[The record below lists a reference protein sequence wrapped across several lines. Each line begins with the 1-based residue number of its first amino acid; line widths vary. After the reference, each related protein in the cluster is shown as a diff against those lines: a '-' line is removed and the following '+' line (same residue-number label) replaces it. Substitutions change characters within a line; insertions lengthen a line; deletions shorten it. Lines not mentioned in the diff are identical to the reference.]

1 MKQPALGN
9 RALAVFGLFAR
20 EWAPKNRREKSVAAQ
35 RKKRDFL
42 SPEYMRSIVTHLK
55 MAYTIGMETNMND
68 HTGQG

>member
-9 RALAVFGLFAR
+9 RALAVFWLFAR
-20 EWAPKNRREKSVAAQ
+20 KWALKNHCERSVAAQ
-35 RKKRDFL
+35 HKKHDFL

-55 MAYTIGMETNMND
+55 MAYTIGMETNTND